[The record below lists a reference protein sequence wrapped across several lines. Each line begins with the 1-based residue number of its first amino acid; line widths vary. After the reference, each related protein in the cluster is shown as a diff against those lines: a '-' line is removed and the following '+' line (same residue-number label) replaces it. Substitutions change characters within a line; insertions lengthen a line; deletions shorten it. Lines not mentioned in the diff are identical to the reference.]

1 MPVATSSPIK
11 RSAEEGEE
19 KKEGSSREAS
29 PASKRQKL
37 DAAGSS
43 SGSGGKQARTVSP
56 TKPDGS
62 KVKAGLPKLDV
73 AAAASRASDTAAGG
87 LFCSSNIRPA
97 FFPQGKVVKEQQ
109 LHFLTHQLHLTH
121 RGRRQRRQSRKQRQK
136 RGRECSCLCPAS
148 QRTSL
153 TGARMSMLSLEPLC
167 SHQVCNVPPRS
178 LTKGNHQEGDAD
190 DHWHLGWA
198 QCGDCHGWH
207 CQGVCWRSS

>member
-1 MPVATSSPIK
+1 MASMPVATSSPIK

-97 FFPQGKVVKEQQ
+97 FSP
-109 LHFLTHQLHLTH
+109 
-121 RGRRQRRQSRKQRQK
+121 
-136 RGRECSCLCPAS
+136 RE
-148 QRTSL
+148 
-153 TGARMSMLSLEPLC
+153 
-167 SHQVCNVPPRS
+167 
-178 LTKGNHQEGDAD
+178 K
-190 DHWHLGWA
+190 W
-198 QCGDCHGWH
+198 
-207 CQGVCWRSS
+207 